1 MIMEKGKGLGDFF
14 LHLLFFLSVSGNP
27 PIQSSLQPLVDL
39 SCRLLSAF
47 DCWLQLF
54 EIDIQL
60 PGQVNLSEFSPGI
73 YFIKVQQGERSWL
86 KRVIKK

>member
-1 MIMEKGKGLGDFF
+1 MTGLPLLEK
-14 LHLLFFLSVSGNP
+14 V
-27 PIQSSLQPLVDL
+27 V
-39 SCRLLSAF
+39 
-47 DCWLQLF
+47 
-54 EIDIQL
+54 QL